1 MTDKHQPTDNLYLH
15 NSELLTKLDE
25 FIRKYYK
32 NRLLRG
38 AIFFTGAV
46 LSFFLLVSL
55 LEYFG
60 RFDTTF
66 RTILFYSFLIFT
78 GAILYRFI
86 LIPLL
91 KLYRIGTRLDYEMA
105 SEIIGHHFITI
116 KDKLLNTLQ
125 LSHQYQNQ
133 FDNIFLAA
141 SIDQKTAEL
150 RPIRFSSA
158 IDFKGNK
165 RYLKYAI
172 GPMAVLIFIM
182 IIAPGFKETTI
193 RLIQHDKHF
202 AIPAPF
208 EFLLNNKS
216 LEAAQNEDFE
226 VDLGI
231 KGKVMPDEVYLVT
244 DGNRFKMKKDG
255 NASFKFTVKNVQ
267 KSFDFHFESGNYSS
281 DGYQLVVKQKPV
293 LLDFSINLDYPSYTG
308 RTDEKLENI
317 GDITIPAGTKV
328 LWKFNTKNV
337 ESMRLMFPGNAVQAF
352 REGENRFSFAKNFK
366 SSEVIK
372 IKTTNKET
380 ESKDSIIYQ
389 INVVPDAYPQIT
401 FKERRDSSNSKLL
414 YFVGDITDDYG
425 FNKLMFHYKFIE
437 TEDPARKAQG
447 LKSAIIGINTVQSAQ
462 NFYYLWDITG
472 LDIKPGEKIEYYF
485 EIWDNDAVNGSK
497 ATRTSNGLFAAPTLE
512 QIEKQSEKSNEAIK
526 GEMAEAIKDAK
537 TLEDEIKKLEQ
548 KLTEKKSLSWEDKK
562 QVQDLLEKHKDLQEK
577 MKELMEK
584 NKDKNN
590 KESEYKD
597 IDKDILDKQVQLEK
611 LFEELMDDEMKK
623 LLEKMKELLQNNQKD
638 ELQEQM
644 DKFKFN
650 DKELKKKMERA
661 LELFKQLELE
671 KKMKETS
678 EKLDQLSKEQEK
690 LAEDTKNDKMSP
702 EELLKKQEELNKKF
716 EDIKKNL
723 DEIKEK
729 NKKLEQPNDL
739 KDTKDKQ
746 ESIEKEQKES
756 KEQIEKKQNKKAA
769 PHQKKAAEEM
779 KEMGEQ
785 MEEEMDAMTAEK
797 QEEDYN
803 TLRQILENLVTV
815 SKDQERLMKEFKAVG
830 GYNPKFVELA
840 QQQKKLRDD
849 TKIIEDS
856 LFALSKRV
864 IQIQSFINKEIG
876 LVNNNMDKAIENL
889 GFRNIPSLV
898 NNQQYVM
905 TSLNNLA
912 LMLSDVLKQMQ
923 EDMKNAKPNPNCKN
937 PKPGKSKKPS
947 MKEMKEMQEKMN
959 KEMEEMMKKGSGKGK
974 GCSSQEIAKM
984 AAQQAA
990 LRKKLRDLQKELEKE
1005 GNGKKL
1011 GDLQKTQELMDEVE
1025 KEIVNKKITEETL
1038 RRQREILT
1046 RLLDHERAEKEQ
1058 EQDEERKS
1066 NEGKEVR
1073 RELPPSLQEYLKQ
1086 QQKGQELL
1094 RSVSPGLNPY
1104 YKEKVKEYF
1113 KSLEQ

>member
-1 MTDKHQPTDNLYLH
+1 MTNPNQFTDNRNLH
-15 NSELLTKLDE
+15 NSELLTKLDD

-38 AIFFTGAV
+38 AIFFTGAI

-60 RFDTTF
+60 RFDTGF
-66 RTILFYSFLIFT
+66 RTFLFYSFLLFT
-78 GAILYRFI
+78 AGILYRFI

-91 KLYRIGTRLDYEMA
+91 KLYKIGNRLNYEMA
-105 SEIIGHHFITI
+105 SEIIGKHFSNI

-125 LSHQYQNQ
+125 LSHQYQSE
-133 FDNIFLAA
+133 FDNRFLAA
-141 SIDQKTAEL
+141 SIDQKTSEL

-165 RYLKYAI
+165 RYLKYAV
-172 GPMAVLIFIM
+172 GPMVVLILIM
-182 IIAPGFKETTI
+182 LIAPGFKETTT

-202 AIPAPF
+202 AVPAPF
-208 EFLLNNKS
+208 EFVLNNKI

-226 VDLGI
+226 ADLGI
-231 KGKVMPDEVYLVT
+231 KGKVMPDVVYLVT

-255 NASFKFTVKNVQ
+255 NSSFKFTLKNVQ
-267 KSFDFHFESGNYSS
+267 KSFDFHFESGNFSS

-293 LLDFSINLDYPSYTG
+293 LLDFSIHLDYPAYTG

-337 ESMRLMFPGNAVQAF
+337 ESMKLIFSGSNVQAV
-352 REGENRFSFAKNFK
+352 RERENRFSFTKNFK

-372 IKTTNKET
+372 IKTTNNEA

-401 FKERRDSSNSKLL
+401 FRERRDSSNSRLM

-437 TEDPARKAQG
+437 TDDPAKKAQG
-447 LKSAIIGINTVQSAQ
+447 LKNAIIGINTIQSAQ
-462 NFYYLWDITG
+462 NFFYQWDITP

-526 GEMAEAIKDAK
+526 GEMAEAIKDTKA
-537 TLEDEIKKLEQ
+537 LEDEIKKLEQ

-590 KESEYKD
+590 KESEFKD
-597 IDKDILDKQVQLEK
+597 IDKDILEKQAELEK
-611 LFEELMDDEMKK
+611 LFEELMDDDMKK
-623 LLEKMKELLQNNQKD
+623 LLEKMKELLEKNQKD
-638 ELQEQM
+638 QLQEQM

-678 EKLDQLSKEQEK
+678 DKLDQLSKEQEK
-690 LAEDTKNDKMSP
+690 LAEDTKNDKLSQ
-702 EELLKKQEELNKKF
+702 EELEKKQEELNKKF

-723 DEIKEK
+723 EEIKEK
-729 NKKLEQPNDL
+729 NEKLEKPNDL
-739 KDTKDKQ
+739 KDTKEKE

-756 KEQIEKKQNKKAA
+756 KENIQKKQNKKAA
-769 PHQKKAAEEM
+769 PHQKKAADEM
-779 KEMGEQ
+779 KEMSEK
-785 MEEEMDAMTAEK
+785 MNEEMTEMEKEK
-797 QEEDYN
+797 QEEDYDA
-803 TLRQILENLVTV
+803 LRQILENLVTV

-876 LVNNNMDKAIENL
+876 LVNNNMDKALSNL
-889 GFRNIPSLV
+889 GFRDIPNLV
-898 NNQQYVM
+898 NNQQYIM

-912 LMLSDVLKQMQ
+912 LMLSEVLKQMQ
-923 EDMKNAKPNPNCKN
+923 DNMNAPPNPNCKN
-937 PKPGKSKKPS
+937 PKPGKKGKPS
-947 MKEMKEMQEKMN
+947 MKEMKEMQEKMG
-959 KEMEEMMKKGSGKGK
+959 KEMEEMMKKGAGKGK
-974 GCSSQEIAKM
+974 GFSSQEIAKM

-1011 GDLQKTQELMDEVE
+1011 GDLQKTQDMMDDLE
-1025 KEIVNKKITEETL
+1025 KDLVNKKITEETL

-1046 RLLDHERAEKEQ
+1046 RMLDHERAEKEQ

-1066 NEGKEVR
+1066 NEGKEVK

-1094 RSVSPGLNPY
+1094 RSVSPSLNPY
-1104 YKEKVKEYF
+1104 YKEKVKDYF

>member
-1 MTDKHQPTDNLYLH
+1 MTNPIQSTDNINLH
-15 NSELLTKLDE
+15 NSELLIKLDD

-38 AIFFTGAV
+38 AIFFIGAV

-60 RFDTTF
+60 RFDTGF
-66 RTILFYSFLIFT
+66 RTFLFYSFLLFT
-78 GAILYRFI
+78 AGILYRFI

-91 KLYRIGTRLDYEMA
+91 KLYKIGNRLDYETA
-105 SEIIGHHFITI
+105 SDIIGKHFSNI

-125 LSHQYQNQ
+125 LSQQYQSE
-133 FDNIFLAA
+133 FDNRFLAA
-141 SIDQKTAEL
+141 SIDQKTSEL

-165 RYLKYAI
+165 RYLKYAV
-172 GPMAVLIFIM
+172 GPMAVLILIM
-182 IIAPGFKETTI
+182 IIAPGFKETTT

-202 AIPAPF
+202 AVPAPF
-208 EFLLNNKS
+208 DFVLNNKL
-216 LEAAQNEDFE
+216 LETAQNEDFE
-226 VDLGI
+226 LDLGI
-231 KGKVMPDEVYLVT
+231 LGKVMPDEVYLVT
-244 DGNRFKMKKDG
+244 DGNRFKMKRDG
-255 NASFKFTVKNVQ
+255 NSGFKFTLKNVQ
-267 KSFDFHFESGNYSS
+267 KSFDFHFESGNFSS

-293 LLDFSINLDYPSYTG
+293 LLDFSIHLDYPSYTG

-337 ESMRLMFPGNAVQAF
+337 ESMKLIFAGSIVQAVP
-352 REGENRFSFAKNFK
+352 EGENRFSFAKNFK
-366 SSEVIK
+366 STEVIK
-372 IKTTNKET
+372 IKTTNKEA

-401 FKERRDSSNSKLL
+401 FRERRDSINSRLM

-437 TEDPARKAQG
+437 TEDPAKKAQG
-447 LKSAIIGINTVQSAQ
+447 FKNAIIGINTIQSSQ
-462 NFYYLWDITG
+462 NFFYQWDITP

-512 QIEKQSEKSNEAIK
+512 QIEKQSEKSSETIK
-526 GEMAEAIKDAK
+526 SEMAEAIKDTKA
-537 TLEDEIKKLEQ
+537 LEEEVKKLEQ
-548 KLTEKKSLSWEDKK
+548 KLTEKKSLNWEDKK
-562 QVQDLLEKHKDLQEK
+562 QIQDLLDKHKNLQDQ

-584 NKDKNN
+584 NKDKNT
-590 KESEYKD
+590 KESEFKD
-597 IDKDILDKQVQLEK
+597 IDKDILEKQAELEK
-611 LFEELMDDEMKK
+611 LFEELMDEDMKK
-623 LLEKMKELLQNNQKD
+623 LLEKMKELLRNNQKD
-638 ELQEQM
+638 EFQEQM

-671 KKMKETS
+671 KKMKETTD
-678 EKLDQLSKEQEK
+678 KLDQLSKEQEK
-690 LAEDTKNDKMSP
+690 LAEDTKNDKLSQ
-702 EELLKKQEELNKKF
+702 EELEKKQEELNKKF

-723 DEIKEK
+723 EEIKEK
-729 NKKLEQPNDL
+729 NDKLEQPNDL
-739 KDTKDKQ
+739 KDTKEKQ

-756 KEQIEKKQNKKAA
+756 KEQIQKKQNKKAA
-769 PHQKKAAEEM
+769 PHQKKAADEM
-779 KEMGEQ
+779 KEMSEK
-785 MEEEMDAMTAEK
+785 MDEEMTEMSKEK

-803 TLRQILENLVTV
+803 TLRQILENLVQV
-815 SKDQERLMKEFKAVG
+815 SKDQEKLMKDFKAVG
-830 GYNPKFVELA
+830 SYNPKFVELA

-876 LVNNNMDKAIENL
+876 LVNNNMDKALNNL
-889 GFRNIPSLV
+889 GFRDIPNLV
-898 NNQQYVM
+898 NNQQYIM

-912 LMLSDVLKQMQ
+912 LMLSEALKQMQ
-923 EDMKNAKPNPNCKN
+923 DNMKNSKPNPNCKN
-937 PKPGKSKKPS
+937 PKPGKGKKPG
-947 MKEMKEMQEKMN
+947 MKEVKEMQEKMN
-959 KEMEEMMKKGSGKGK
+959 KEMGEMQKNGKRP
-974 GCSSQEIAKM
+974 SSKQLAQM
-984 AAQQAA
+984 ASEQSA
-990 LRKKLRDLQKELEKE
+990 LRKKLRDLQKQLEKE

-1011 GDLQKTQELMDEVE
+1011 GDLQKTQDMMDEVE
-1025 KEIVNKKITEETL
+1025 KDIVNKKITEETL

-1066 NEGKEVR
+1066 NEGKDVK

-1094 RSVSPGLNPY
+1094 RSVSPSLNPY
-1104 YKEKVKEYF
+1104 YKEKVKDYF